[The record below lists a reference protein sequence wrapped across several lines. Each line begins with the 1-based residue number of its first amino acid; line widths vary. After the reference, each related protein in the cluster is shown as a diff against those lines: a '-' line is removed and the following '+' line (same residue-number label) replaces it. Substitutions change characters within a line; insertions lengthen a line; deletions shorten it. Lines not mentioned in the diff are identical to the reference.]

1 MSEFSQSS
9 PSQEY
14 FAVYSQKQF
23 KNIQE
28 TKVNNYEIHDN
39 FPYIYYETYDNKL
52 VQITE
57 IFNDKSTR
65 SKFDDA
71 IYLGKVKKF
80 YRAMMEPIGSY
91 SLQKI
96 KYEQSIP

>member
-1 MSEFSQSS
+1 MSESAQST
-9 PSQEY
+9 SQEY

-23 KNIQE
+23 DNIQN
-28 TKVNNYEIHDN
+28 TNVYKNEIQHN

-57 IFNDKSTR
+57 IFHDKSLR

-71 IYLGKVKKF
+71 VYLGKVKYF
-80 YRAMMEPIGSY
+80 HSALVEPIYGFP
-91 SLQKI
+91 LQKI

>member
-1 MSEFSQSS
+1 MSELSQSL
-9 PSQEY
+9 SQEY

-23 KNIQE
+23 DHIQE
-28 TKVNNYEIHDN
+28 IKVNNNEIQNN
-39 FPYIYYETYDNKL
+39 FPYIYYKTYDNKL

-57 IFNDKSTR
+57 IFRNKSLR

-71 IYLGKVKKF
+71 IYLGKVKHF
-80 YRAMMEPIGSY
+80 HSALVEPIY
-91 SLQKI
+91 EFPLQKI